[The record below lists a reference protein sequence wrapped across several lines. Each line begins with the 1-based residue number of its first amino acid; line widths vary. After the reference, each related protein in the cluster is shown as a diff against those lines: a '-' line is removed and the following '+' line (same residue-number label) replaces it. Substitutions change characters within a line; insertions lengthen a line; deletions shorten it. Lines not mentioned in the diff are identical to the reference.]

1 MYRYCSKDFSNCP
14 YLQLFDPSAFANLE
28 TVLHR
33 PLLYPPLV
41 YWPVFPPISYEH
53 SIPRPTKNAVL
64 AVDTGIELVDES
76 QRIITL
82 SQKAEATS

>member
-1 MYRYCSKDFSNCP
+1 M
-14 YLQLFDPSAFANLE
+14 E

-41 YWPVFPPISYEH
+41 YWLVFFPSLMSTVYQGLQ
-53 SIPRPTKNAVL
+53 NAVL
-64 AVDTGIELVDES
+64 AVDTGIELVAES

-82 SQKAEATS
+82 SQKAEATG